1 MDGRNVS
8 LSLAIESTKQ
18 TQCVKERDT
27 EKDKRKTEGQEE
39 KRTHTQTDQ
48 DNKEGN
54 KQRKENKHTKVKWD
68 GMKKR
73 KDE

>member
-1 MDGRNVS
+1 
-8 LSLAIESTKQ
+8 
-18 TQCVKERDT
+18 VKERDT